1 MVRLPPILPPITRD
15 LLAAVVAI
23 ALLIG
28 FALWGAFA
36 LLRPTP
42 PKRVVLLTGTEQGAY
57 TEFGRRYVQ
66 ELQRYGIEVELR
78 ATRGAADNLRML
90 RDPSQPGDLG
100 FVQGGSSEAVR
111 AIDEDTSGHPLVS
124 LGGLFYE
131 PVWLFYR
138 ESAIRKSGHAAPLTE
153 LAQLEGLRVNT
164 GSPGSGAPNLFNKL
178 LFANRIERNMIKES
192 RLDPTPAVTAF
203 LAGELDAILFVSA
216 PESPLVQ
223 MLLLTPGVKLA
234 DFAQADAYTRRLPI
248 LTALVLPEGI
258 ADLAHD
264 VPPRDIRLIA
274 PTAELIARDG
284 THPAVVQLFVLA
296 AQKIHGDTGWFARA
310 GQFPR
315 ASDTGWPLAA
325 EAARI
330 YRNGPPLLQRYLP
343 FWLANVID
351 RMWVAL
357 ASIVVVLIPLVRLVP
372 PVYKFRIRSRV
383 FRWYRRLREI
393 EARYLDGAAPPRQLA
408 QELNALE
415 ARVERIAVPLS
426 YADELYSLKS
436 HIVLVRSRLQA
447 DESASPQSSKSPLA
461 GN

>member
-1 MVRLPPILPPITRD
+1 MLRPLPFLPPITRE
-15 LLAAVVAI
+15 LVAAVVAI
-23 ALLIG
+23 ALFVAL
-28 FALWGAFA
+28 ALWGAFA

-42 PKRVVLLTGTEQGAY
+42 PRRVVLLTGAEQGAY
-57 TEFGRRYVQ
+57 SEFGRRYVE
-66 ELQRYGIEVELR
+66 ELGRYGIEVQLR
-78 ATRGAADNLRML
+78 ETRGAADNLRML
-90 RDPSQPGDLG
+90 RDPSQTGDLG

-111 AIDEDTSGHPLVS
+111 AVDEDTSGHPLVS

-138 ESAIRKSGHAAPLTE
+138 ESAVRRGGHPAPLTE
-153 LAQLEGLRVNT
+153 LAQLQGLRVNT
-164 GSPGSGAPNLFNKL
+164 GPYGSGAPNLFNKL
-178 LFANRIERNMIKES
+178 LFANRIERSTIKES
-192 RLDPTPAVTAF
+192 RLDATPAVTAF

-216 PESPLVQ
+216 PESPWVQ

-234 DFAQADAYTRRLPI
+234 DFAQADAYTRRLPF
-248 LTALVLPEGI
+248 LTTLALPEGV

-264 VPPRDIRLIA
+264 IPPHDIRLIA
-274 PTAELIARDG
+274 PTAELVAREG

-296 AQKIHGDTGWFARA
+296 AQKIHGETGWFARA

-325 EAARI
+325 EAARV
-330 YRNGPPLLQRYLP
+330 YRAGPPLLQRYLP

-357 ASIVVVLIPLVRLVP
+357 ASILVVLIPLTRLVP

-393 EARYLDGAAPPRQLA
+393 EARYLDGTTPREQLV
-408 QELNALE
+408 QELNALD

-426 YADELYSLKS
+426 YADELYFLKG
-436 HIVLVRSRLQA
+436 HIALVRSRMNA
-447 DESASPQSSKSPLA
+447 DEPASSRPARDTTPV
-461 GN
+461 N